1 MASEAI
7 IRAVR
12 CQLKQIYISG
22 KLIKIR
28 FNCLGCHSVLGRQCL
43 VTDSGRIRH
52 STNPQ
57 NGYWTLTTTVL
68 GLGVG
73 LGYWFQSDNL
83 RNLNFLPVIEAAK
96 PANQN
101 IEAGGNSEKVG
112 LRSRHNFIADVV
124 ETVAPSTVY
133 IEIKD
138 TKR

>member
-1 MASEAI
+1 MASNVI

-12 CQLKQIYISG
+12 CQFKQIYIPG
-22 KLIKIR
+22 KLIKIK
-28 FNCLGCHSVLGRQCL
+28 FNCLGCHSVIRRQYL
-43 VTDSGRIRH
+43 VTDSSRIRH

-57 NGYWTLTTTVL
+57 NGYWTLTSTVL

-83 RNLNFLPVIEAAK
+83 RNLNFLPVIQAAK
-96 PANQN
+96 PIDPN
-101 IEAGGNSEKVG
+101 IEAGGNSDKVG

>member
-1 MASEAI
+1 MASNVLL
-7 IRAVR
+7 RALR
-12 CQLKQIYISG
+12 CHFKQIYVCG
-22 KLIKIR
+22 KLIRIH
-28 FNCLGCHSVLGRQCL
+28 FNCMGCHNVIGKPCI
-43 VTDSGRIRH
+43 VTDFGRIHH
-52 STNPQ
+52 STKPL
-57 NGYWTLTTTVL
+57 NGYWTLTSAVV

-83 RNLNFLPVIEAAK
+83 RNLSFLPVIEAAK
-96 PANQN
+96 PVNQN
-101 IEAGGNSEKVG
+101 TGAGGDSDKVG

>member
-1 MASEAI
+1 M
-7 IRAVR
+7 
-12 CQLKQIYISG
+12 G
-22 KLIKIR
+22 TH
-28 FNCLGCHSVLGRQCL
+28 NVLGRPCL
-43 VTDSGRIRH
+43 VTDSSRIH
-52 STNPQ
+52 HNTNPL
-57 NGYWTLTTTVL
+57 NGYLTLTTTIA
-68 GLGVG
+68 GLGIG

-96 PANQN
+96 PVDQN
-101 IEAGGNSEKVG
+101 TAAASDTDKVG